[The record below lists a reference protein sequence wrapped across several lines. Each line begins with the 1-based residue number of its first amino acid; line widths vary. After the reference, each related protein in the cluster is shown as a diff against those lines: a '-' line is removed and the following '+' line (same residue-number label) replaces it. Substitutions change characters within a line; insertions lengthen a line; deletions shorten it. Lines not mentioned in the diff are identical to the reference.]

1 MPVDIQWSPKLP
13 IMGARSSLSKAR
25 GDGRTETLTYPQEEK
40 GTVWYQLFR
49 AITRQ
54 APDFLAKILAE
65 VTYKVKQQN
74 QLFSG
79 LE

>member
-1 MPVDIQWSPKLP
+1 ME
-13 IMGARSSLSKAR
+13 SKVANNGSQVFPEQGS

-65 VTYKVKQQN
+65 VTYKVFFGKYQN
-74 QLFSG
+74 PLFSG